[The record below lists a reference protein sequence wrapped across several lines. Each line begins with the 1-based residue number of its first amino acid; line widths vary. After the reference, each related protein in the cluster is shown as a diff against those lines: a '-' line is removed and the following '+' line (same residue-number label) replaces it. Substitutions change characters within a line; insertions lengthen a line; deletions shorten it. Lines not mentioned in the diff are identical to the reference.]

1 MVAVSPGSRWPQG
14 TFQQQQLVLRHNHI
28 PPLERPGKGIRLL
41 VHNGLWKR
49 KLNRAL
55 MNLEVSTRTEQFHT
69 EL

>member
-1 MVAVSPGSRWPQG
+1 MVAMSPGSRWPQG
-14 TFQQQQLVLRHNHI
+14 TFQQLVLCHNQI

-55 MNLEVSTRTEQFHT
+55 MNLEVSTRTEQFLT